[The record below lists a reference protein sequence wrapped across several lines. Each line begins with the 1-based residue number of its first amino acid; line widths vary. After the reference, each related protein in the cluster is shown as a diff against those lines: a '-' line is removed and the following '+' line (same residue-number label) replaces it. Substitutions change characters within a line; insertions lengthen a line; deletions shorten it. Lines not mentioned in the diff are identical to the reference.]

1 MTGRGTASGFLE
13 GGKDA
18 GGRGGLM
25 EKRVRSTL
33 KKRGLPGCVL
43 VCLSIL
49 FAVPSPAEDLRPDYR
64 ESVALAMEHAAD
76 PAGWLA
82 PSLVVIPDGG
92 GGEGLTYDGTDLV
105 VRTVTKSRYYAS
117 QYVGETG
124 YTIYGDPRTD
134 AAWVTTGNDAT
145 RFLTA
150 NGATGENV
158 VELLERGL
166 GMDAAGTHDAVIEF
180 TVTPANDNLMRP
192 TRNPDITQYLPASY
206 GTNLPFVRPAGM
218 SDTAWENYKAYYDNW
233 MSQAYS
239 SDPGRMFPW
248 TQLGYT
254 FFWGNG
260 HDPGDVAGMSEFILP
275 GGTAVGIYG
284 IYATGSYIYTR
295 NDGAAF
301 SAADTAQFGN
311 GFAGFR
317 IDGTCDTVWAGHRFQ
332 KKTSSDTTDGR
343 RNRIVIEDNGSVSGG
358 QGLLVWSLNYDV
370 ENRGVIGGATS
381 KKFGIDGT
389 ENVAVLF
396 AGDTS
401 TSYGTPVTAGCN
413 RLVNSGT
420 ISSPGTAVRADG
432 GDTLVANG
440 AGGVISGGEWAVRTG
455 AGDDAVT
462 VSGGEIAGNIDLG
475 EGSDTFEVTGADGD
489 ALLAFPLDRDT
500 AADARVLNAETVAI
514 AGGTGIEARVT
525 GTGNLRDNDR
535 FLIVDA
541 GTLTVDP
548 GMLAVRDDP
557 SLPMIR
563 FSAGKEGNRLYL
575 LASRDGGWYR
585 RNCGNPSLGAV
596 LDLLAESAT
605 GDFAGVM
612 GDLDRSGSAANG
624 RRLEPAA
631 DRGTVEAAFGMG
643 ARLTGTVIDR
653 MDEVRRD
660 DTPDGAAP
668 WGAWTRG
675 FGGLLDQGARGS
687 SEGYRGDLLGV
698 SLGFDRVLSD
708 RFLFGFSGGI
718 ARARIRPDHGGT
730 RTDGDS
736 WQGSLYGNFA
746 RDAFSLGAVLSY
758 AENRYDA
765 SRSIL
770 FGTTDRVAK
779 SRYNGHQ
786 IAGYLEGGYTFG
798 SRGLEIT
805 PLVSLRY
812 MRLHLD
818 GYSETGAGSLNLTV
832 DAQDYDMLQSGLGV
846 KMGRPFLREGARFL
860 PEVHLKWLYDFIGDR
875 QQATA
880 TFAGGGPSFSTEGFD
895 PPQSSVDAGASLAV
909 AVQSGVVLSLRY
921 DFEIKKDFR
930 SHTGMITVR
939 YAF

>member
-1 MTGRGTASGFLE
+1 
-13 GGKDA
+13 
-18 GGRGGLM
+18 
-25 EKRVRSTL
+25 
-33 KKRGLPGCVL
+33 
-43 VCLSIL
+43 
-49 FAVPSPAEDLRPDYR
+49 
-64 ESVALAMEHAAD
+64 
-76 PAGWLA
+76 
-82 PSLVVIPDGG
+82 
-92 GGEGLTYDGTDLV
+92 
-105 VRTVTKSRYYAS
+105 
-117 QYVGETG
+117 
-124 YTIYGDPRTD
+124 
-134 AAWVTTGNDAT
+134 
-145 RFLTA
+145 
-150 NGATGENV
+150 
-158 VELLERGL
+158 
-166 GMDAAGTHDAVIEF
+166 
-180 TVTPANDNLMRP
+180 
-192 TRNPDITQYLPASY
+192 
-206 GTNLPFVRPAGM
+206 
-218 SDTAWENYKAYYDNW
+218 
-233 MSQAYS
+233 
-239 SDPGRMFPW
+239 
-248 TQLGYT
+248 
-254 FFWGNG
+254 
-260 HDPGDVAGMSEFILP
+260 MSEFILP

-317 IDGTCDTVWAGHRFQ
+317 IDGTATPSGRGTASRRRRRRTRPTAAGTGSSSRTTAPSPEARGFSCGPSTTTSRTGRHRRGNVE
-332 KKTSSDTTDGR
+332 KIRHR
-343 RNRIVIEDNGSVSGG
+343 RNGERRRSLRGG
-358 QGLLVWSLNYDV
+358 HEHKLRN
-370 ENRGVIGGATS
+370 
-381 KKFGIDGT
+381 
-389 ENVAVLF
+389 
-396 AGDTS
+396 
-401 TSYGTPVTAGCN
+401 AGCG
-413 RLVNSGT
+413 RLQPPRQLRT

-432 GDTLVANG
+432 GDTLVATAQAASSPG
-440 AGGVISGGEWAVRTG
+440 RMGRPDRGRRRRRHRQ
-455 AGDDAVT
+455 
-462 VSGGEIAGNIDLG
+462 GGEIAGNIDLG

-500 AADARVLNAETVAI
+500 AAAARVLNAETVAI
-514 AGGTGIEARVT
+514 ADGTGIEARVT

-548 GMLAVRDDP
+548 GMLAVRDDA

-563 FSAGKEGNRLYL
+563 FSAETEGNRLYL

-643 ARLTGTVIDR
+643 ARLTGTVIER

-660 DTPDGAAP
+660 EAPDGP
-668 WGAWTRG
+668 PRGAHGPGHSPASWTRG
-675 FGGLLDQGARGS
+675 RGGRAKATGGTS
-687 SEGYRGDLLGV
+687 WVSPWVSTGFSPTV
-698 SLGFDRVLSD
+698 SLRVF
-708 RFLFGFSGGI
+708 RGI

-736 WQGSLYGNFA
+736 RQGSLYGNFA
-746 RDAFSLGAVLSY
+746 RDAFSLSAVLSY

-770 FGTTDRVAK
+770 FGTTDRGAK
-779 SRYNGHQ
+779 SRYDGHQ

-818 GYSETGAGSLNLTV
+818 GFTETGAGSLNLTV
-832 DAQDYDMLQSGLGV
+832 DSRDYDMLQSGLGV

-860 PEVHLKWLYDFIGDR
+860 PEVHLKWMYDFIGDR